1 MPAHRAFACLRP
13 PRFIPPRL
21 IIAHLGPPGQPL
33 RGLRPISQAAANGQ
47 RCRSRKAKARSPGSV
62 RPERARAAKAGG
74 QETPKGKQTQ
84 AGGVLRYGRLAFARE
99 VKSSG
104 KERPHKEAASL
115 FGCCSASEAV
125 SASEVR

>member
-99 VKSSG
+99 VKI
-104 KERPHKEAASL
+104 P
-115 FGCCSASEAV
+115 
-125 SASEVR
+125 